1 MKVIR
6 YEDPY
11 GKIHHAVEG
20 QQAGPLRVEGDP
32 LHGFQVT
39 GETAI
44 VGKILAPVVPT
55 MIWCIGKNY
64 RRHADEVGMGVDE
77 YPGVFAKG
85 ANAVQDPGQPIR
97 FPERA
102 KSSEIDYEGEL
113 VVVIGKACKDVA
125 RERHPCMPFRSPPP
139 TRPRNRFRSFWRA
152 PETESAGPGPAPRL
166 LLWQRPL
173 GIRRLPCPLRRR
185 GAGSFSRCTR
195 SWSGPPGPK
204 SFRRWRFL
212 RSLGIHEAD
221 HPRRGA
227 ALPVGPRQ
235 HDES

>member
-77 YPGVFAKG
+77 
-85 ANAVQDPGQPIR
+85 R
-97 FPERA
+97 
-102 KSSEIDYEGEL
+102 SEEHTSEL
-113 VVVIGKACKDVA
+113 QSRGHLVC
-125 RERHPCMPFRSPPP
+125 
-139 TRPRNRFRSFWRA
+139 
-152 PETESAGPGPAPRL
+152 RL
-166 LLWQRPL
+166 LLE
-173 GIRRLPCPLRRR
+173 
-185 GAGSFSRCTR
+185 
-195 SWSGPPGPK
+195 K
-204 SFRRWRFL
+204 
-212 RSLGIHEAD
+212 
-221 HPRRGA
+221 
-227 ALPVGPRQ
+227 
-235 HDES
+235 